1 MDIEFEKHRLTHLKN
16 LGEMKLFDYIKA
28 IRKKVSFYELFNAL
42 DYIEEQKLIA
52 QNQDKKIK
60 YLEMIM
66 FSSN

>member
-42 DYIEEQKLIA
+42 DNIEEQK
-52 QNQDKKIK
+52 
-60 YLEMIM
+60 
-66 FSSN
+66 